1 MVAVPDGTG
10 INRINEEFRK
20 ELSDIIRNMKDPRI
34 PLMTSV
40 VTVNVTPDLR
50 YAKIYISVL
59 GNETEQKNAIT
70 ALKNSAG
77 YVRRE
82 LGMRMKMR
90 YTPEPVFELDHSI
103 EHGARITELLK
114 STQGE

>member
-1 MVAVPDGTG
+1 MSVNR

-34 PLMTSV
+34 PMMTSV
-40 VTVNVTPDLR
+40 VTVQVTQDLR

-59 GNETEQKNAIT
+59 GNEAEQKEALT
-70 ALKNSAG
+70 ALKKSAG

-82 LGMRMKMR
+82 LGGRMNMR

-103 EHGARITELLK
+103 EHGARISELLK

>member
-1 MVAVPDGTG
+1 MSVNRV
-10 INRINEEFRK
+10 NRINEEFRK

-40 VTVNVTPDLR
+40 VMVNVTPDLR
-50 YAKIYISVL
+50 YAKIYISVM
-59 GNETEQKNAIT
+59 GTEQEQKDAMT
-70 ALKNSAG
+70 ALKKSAG

-82 LGMRMKMR
+82 MGARLNMR

-103 EHGARITELLK
+103 EHGARITELLNQ
-114 STQGE
+114 TR

>member
-1 MVAVPDGTG
+1 MSVNR

-20 ELSDIIRNMKDPRI
+20 ELSDIIRNLKDPRI

-50 YAKIYISVL
+50 YAKIYISIL
-59 GNETEQKNAIT
+59 GSEEEQKAAMA
-70 ALKNSAG
+70 ALKNSTG

-82 LGMRMKMR
+82 MGARLKMR

-103 EHGARITELLK
+103 EHGARISELLK
-114 STQGE
+114 STQGD

>member
-1 MVAVPDGTG
+1 MSANRIG
-10 INRINEEFRK
+10 RINEEFRK
-20 ELSDIIRNMKDPRI
+20 ELSDIIRTMKDPRI
-34 PLMTSV
+34 PMMTSV

-59 GNETEQKNAIT
+59 GSEAEQKDAIA
-70 ALKNSAG
+70 ALKKSAG

-82 LGMRMKMR
+82 LGARMKMR

>member
-1 MVAVPDGTG
+1 
-10 INRINEEFRK
+10 
-20 ELSDIIRNMKDPRI
+20 
-34 PLMTSV
+34 MTSV

-82 LGMRMKMR
+82 LGSRMKMR

>member
-1 MVAVPDGTG
+1 MSVNR

-34 PLMTSV
+34 PMMTSV
-40 VTVNVTPDLR
+40 VTVQVTQDLR

-59 GNETEQKNAIT
+59 GSEAEQKKALT
-70 ALKNSAG
+70 ALKKSAG

-82 LGMRMKMR
+82 LGSRMNMR
-90 YTPEPVFELDHSI
+90 YTPEPVFDLDHSI
-103 EHGARITELLK
+103 EHGARISELLK

>member
-1 MVAVPDGTG
+1 MSVNR

-20 ELSDIIRNMKDPRI
+20 ELSDIIRTMKDPRI
-34 PLMTSV
+34 PMMTSV
-40 VTVNVTPDLR
+40 VTVEVTPDLR

-59 GNETEQKNAIT
+59 GDEATQKEALA
-70 ALKNSAG
+70 ALKKSAG

-82 LGMRMKMR
+82 LGGRMKMR

-103 EHGARITELLK
+103 EHGARISELLK
-114 STQGE
+114 STKGDAGE